1 MRRQLFAPCPC
12 SVFPGRPIPV
22 TAPFLERTLWYLRQE
37 AFPIRLEPG
46 SGFCGAGRHSVATLA
61 RMQAP
66 LGEKLSP
73 LTSRMIALM
82 ESVPIHFAFSRHP
95 EISGFPATK
104 ITENQANNRP
114 AAVSLRAT
122 RAAAGRE
129 EAFESPSTLLGL
141 RVIERNPEGSL
152 GACQL
157 RNRPRM
163 SATPARTALKE
174 SPIGSVEKGFRFF
187 GDNCTLVF
195 QSTFLTRR
203 HRRSCA
209 VHSPPFAFY

>member
-1 MRRQLFAPCPC
+1 LRRQLFAPCPC

-129 EAFESPSTLLGL
+129 EAFESPIRPSGPASNRTQSRRFLGRLSTAKSSEDVSDACAYRLKRESYRLRREGL
-141 RVIERNPEGSL
+141 
-152 GACQL
+152 
-157 RNRPRM
+157 
-163 SATPARTALKE
+163 
-174 SPIGSVEKGFRFF
+174 
-187 GDNCTLVF
+187 
-195 QSTFLTRR
+195 
-203 HRRSCA
+203 
-209 VHSPPFAFY
+209 